1 MYNVLRPAI
10 VLLSHLRFPYKF
22 LFIGLIFVLPLAVY
36 LYLLIVEMNA
46 GSAFAREERS
56 GVEYLRALQPLLQ
69 DFPKHR
75 GMVYAALNGDRSFD
89 DDIRNLRARIEE
101 AKAAVNEID
110 SRLDSTLHTA
120 TRWNAVKQAWNRLAN
135 QSAGAD
141 AKENFAAHTSLIAG
155 LQGLIGH
162 IGETSNLV
170 LDPVLDS
177 AYLADAAILKLP
189 ALMEN
194 LGQARGLGTGM
205 AARQANDPD
214 EKSRLIMLNTLI
226 LENQRAIERG
236 MDVVFQTNSSVKPAL
251 AAGLEQSL
259 VRLKT
264 FLDLQWNELISND
277 SIVMAPSDYFAAG
290 TRAIDAQFALYDAVL
305 PTLDRLLEERIAA
318 FDAKNRLVV
327 VIAVTTALLS
337 VYLFAAFYLSV
348 RQTVH
353 TLVSSGRRLA
363 AGDLTAKTHINSR
376 DELVQVADGF
386 NGVAREF
393 SRFIAGVVASAEELS
408 NAASELSGATERVAY
423 SANLQSDAAGSTAAA
438 MEEMTVSIGE
448 VARHAGEAERISS
461 RARELSAQ
469 GEIVVRRTAGEME
482 KLADS
487 VHQSSEMITALG
499 ARSNEISA
507 IVKVIAEIADQT
519 NLLALNAAIEAAR
532 AGEQGRGFAVVAD
545 EVRQLAARTRHATDE
560 IRQTIVSIQDS
571 IDRAVS
577 TMRTGS
583 EQVSAGVS
591 LATEAATSLASI
603 HEGALQTVQSI
614 TTIAAATQEQSVVSQ
629 DIAQHVEQIAG
640 KADESTTV
648 AQETSAIARHLEQLA
663 ANLKTMVHHFQI

>member
-1 MYNVLRPAI
+1 MSNVLRPAI

-22 LFIGLIFVLPLAVY
+22 LFVGLIFVLPLAAY

-46 GSAFAREERS
+46 GSAFARKERS
-56 GVEYLRALQPLLQ
+56 GVEYLRTLQPLLQ
-69 DFPKHR
+69 YFPKHR

-89 DDIRNLRARIEE
+89 GDIRALRASIEQ
-101 AKAAVNEID
+101 ATAAVDAID

-120 TRWNAVKQAWNRLAN
+120 NQWKTVKLAWNRLAN
-135 QSAGAD
+135 QSVGVD
-141 AKENFAAHTSLIAG
+141 AKENFAAHTSLIAS

-162 IGETSNLV
+162 IGETSNLI

-177 AYLADAAILKLP
+177 YYLVDAAILKLP

-205 AARQANDPD
+205 AARQTTDQN
-214 EKSRLIMLNTLI
+214 EKSRLIVLNTLI
-226 LENQRAIERG
+226 QENHGALEQDMN
-236 MDVVFQTNSSVKPAL
+236 VVFRTNSSVKPVL
-251 AAGLEQSL
+251 AARLEESL
-259 VRLKT
+259 AQLKT
-264 FLDLQWNELISND
+264 FLDLQWNELISKD
-277 SIVMAPSDYFAAG
+277 PIVIAPSDYFSAG
-290 TRAIDAQFALYDAVL
+290 TRAIEAQLALYDAVL
-305 PTLDRLLEERIAA
+305 PTLEHLLKERISA
-318 FDAKNRLVV
+318 FDGKTRLVI

-348 RQTVH
+348 RQTVN
-353 TLVSSGRRLA
+353 TLVSSGQRLA
-363 AGDLTAKTHINSR
+363 AGDLTAKTHIKSR

-386 NGVAREF
+386 NNVAREF
-393 SRFIAGVVASAEELS
+393 SRFIASVVASAEELS
-408 NAASELSGATERVAY
+408 NAAGELSGATERVAR

-448 VARHAGEAERISS
+448 VARHAGEAERISD

-499 ARSNEISA
+499 ARSDEISA
-507 IVKVIAEIADQT
+507 IVKVITEIADQT

-545 EVRQLAARTRHATDE
+545 EVRQLAARTRHATEE
-560 IRQTIVSIQDS
+560 IRQTIASIQDS
-571 IDRAVS
+571 IHRAVS
-577 TMRTGS
+577 AMQTGS

-614 TTIAAATQEQSVVSQ
+614 TTIAAATHEQSVVSQ

-663 ANLKTMVHHFQI
+663 TNLKTMVHHFQI